1 MENAKRPRFIVQM
14 KNGKAVLLP
23 INQASSTPPVE
34 INSYHHLHP
43 DVLEDLSS
51 CSDKTQ
57 TYEEHNENFIQT
69 PSTSRQHLQ
78 KNPLPKQKSCSTQTN
93 RQPEGDYLW
102 NEIIN
107 KLDLIQQEQ
116 RQQAEISNKRIT
128 ALEGQIKLMRSEF
141 NIVSDKLIPRPGFVA
156 VSSFEWEP
164 LANKNDLDTLEK
176 RLSEPEFRKNF
187 NDYLETRLPSDC
199 SEERMHAAMDIIFTK
214 ELVTQITWTGISR
227 PIEKICFFEYKNI
240 LGNLK
245 T

>member
-1 MENAKRPRFIVQM
+1 MF
-14 KNGKAVLLP
+14 
-23 INQASSTPPVE
+23 
-34 INSYHHLHP
+34 P
-43 DVLEDLSS
+43 D
-51 CSDKTQ
+51 
-57 TYEEHNENFIQT
+57 
-69 PSTSRQHLQ
+69 
-78 KNPLPKQKSCSTQTN
+78 PLPKQKSCSTQTN

-116 RQQAEISNKRIT
+116 RQQAEISNKRIA

-187 NDYLETRLPSDC
+187 NDYLETDN
-199 SEERMHAAMDIIFTK
+199 
-214 ELVTQITWTGISR
+214 ISR
-227 PIEKICFFEYKNI
+227 TLQEAVSFGMLNICVTYLPLYCRRECLRI
-240 LGNLK
+240 LFYCR
-245 T
+245 TQT